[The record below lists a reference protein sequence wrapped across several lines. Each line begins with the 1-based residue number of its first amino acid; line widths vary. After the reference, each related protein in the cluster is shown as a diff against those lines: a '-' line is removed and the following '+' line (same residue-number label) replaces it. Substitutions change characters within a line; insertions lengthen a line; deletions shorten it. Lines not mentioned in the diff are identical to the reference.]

1 MYIELRTFK
10 THHYHEKTEIV
21 QCTVT
26 TLTLNTKFLCQMCIK
41 TGWVQLYND
50 LVCPEKINYIDNKM
64 FGIEQNNEVNARYMA
79 DHFWHELSY
88 LQIHNQK

>member
-1 MYIELRTFK
+1 MYTYNVNAEYKLR
-10 THHYHEKTEIV
+10 V
-21 QCTVT
+21 
-26 TLTLNTKFLCQMCIK
+26 CQMCIK

-64 FGIEQNNEVNARYMA
+64 FGIEQCNEVNARYMA